1 MDELIVPHSEPS
13 IVPVNATPMNGTS
26 KRGKED
32 GNGRMDKR

>member
-13 IVPVNATPMNGTS
+13 IVPVNATTVNGTS

-32 GNGRMDKR
+32 SND

>member
-13 IVPVNATPMNGTS
+13 IAPVNVTTMNGTS

-32 GNGRMDKR
+32 SND

>member
-13 IVPVNATPMNGTS
+13 IVLVNVTTMNGTS

-32 GNGRMDKR
+32 SND

>member
-13 IVPVNATPMNGTS
+13 IVPANATTMDGTS

-32 GNGRMDKR
+32 GNDRMDKR